1 MIGIYKITNNIN
13 GKIYVGQSNNIQR
26 RFLEHKNRG
35 TISRIP
41 VDIAMQ
47 KYGKEN
53 FSFEVVEECTIVQLN
68 QKEMHWINYF
78 NSVEN
83 GYNCSIG
90 GEQQSVGNNNGRAIL
105 TDDEIKIIRTAY
117 NSHERRKDVYEQFKD
132 KIAFS
137 SFAQIWDGTSWSH
150 IMPEV
155 LTEDN
160 KRYCSK
166 EATNEEKSCN
176 AKLTD
181 KEVIN
186 IRKRYAIENAKTIYK
201 DYKNRCSYSTL
212 QQILWGRTY
221 KHLPIYKK
229 KEKKW
234 INK

>member
-35 TISRIP
+35 ATSRIP
-41 VDIAMQ
+41 VDIAIQ

-53 FSFEVVEECTIVQLN
+53 FSFEVIEECTIEQLN
-68 QKEMHWINYF
+68 QKEMYWISYF

-83 GYNCSIG
+83 GYNCSVG
-90 GEQQSVGNNNGRAIL
+90 GDQQSIGSNNGRAIL
-105 TDDEIKIIRTAY
+105 TEDEVKIIRTAY
-117 NSHERRKDVYEQFKD
+117 NNHERRKDVYEQFKD

-137 SFAQIWDGTSWSH
+137 SFARIWDGTSWTH

-160 KRYCSK
+160 KRYYSK
-166 EATNEEKSCN
+166 EATNGEKSFN

-186 IRKRYAIENAKTIYK
+186 IRERYVSENARAIYK
-201 DYKNRCSYSTL
+201 DYENRCSYNTL

>member
-13 GKIYVGQSNNIQR
+13 GKIYIGQSNNIQR

-35 TISRIP
+35 ATSRIP
-41 VDIAMQ
+41 VDIAIQ

-53 FSFEVVEECTIVQLN
+53 FSFEVIEECTIEQLN
-68 QKEMHWINYF
+68 QKEMYWISYF

-83 GYNCSIG
+83 GYNCLVGGDQQSIG
-90 GEQQSVGNNNGRAIL
+90 SNNGRAIL
-105 TDDEIKIIRTAY
+105 TEDEVKIIRTAY
-117 NSHERRKDVYEQFKD
+117 NNHERRKDVYEQFKD

-137 SFAQIWDGTSWSH
+137 SFARIWDGTSWTH

-155 LTEDN
+155 LTENN
-160 KRYCSK
+160 KKYYSK
-166 EATNEEKSCN
+166 EATNGEKSPN

-186 IRKRYAIENAKTIYK
+186 IRERYVSENARAIYK
-201 DYKNRCSYSTL
+201 DYENRCSYNTL

>member
-35 TISRIP
+35 ATSRIP
-41 VDIAMQ
+41 VDIAIQ

-53 FSFEVVEECTIVQLN
+53 FSFEVIEECTIEQLN
-68 QKEMHWINYF
+68 QKEMYWISYF

-83 GYNCSIG
+83 GYNCSVG
-90 GEQQSVGNNNGRAIL
+90 GDQQSIGSNNGRAIL
-105 TDDEIKIIRTAY
+105 TEDEVKIIRTAY
-117 NSHERRKDVYEQFKD
+117 NNHERRKDVYEQFKD

-137 SFAQIWDGTSWSH
+137 SFARIWDGTSWTH

-160 KRYCSK
+160 KRYYSK
-166 EATNEEKSCN
+166 EATNGEKSFN

-186 IRKRYAIENAKTIYK
+186 IRERYVSENAKAIYK
-201 DYKNRCSYSTL
+201 DYENRCSYNTL

>member
-13 GKIYVGQSNNIQR
+13 GKIYIGQSNNIQR

-35 TISRIP
+35 ATSRIP
-41 VDIAMQ
+41 VDIAIQ

-53 FSFEVVEECTIVQLN
+53 FSFEVIEECTIEQLN
-68 QKEMHWINYF
+68 QKEMYWISYF

-83 GYNCSIG
+83 GYNCSVG
-90 GEQQSVGNNNGRAIL
+90 GDQQSIESNNGRAIL
-105 TDDEIKIIRTAY
+105 TEDEVKIIRTAY
-117 NSHERRKDVYEQFKD
+117 NNHERRKDVYEQFKD

-137 SFAQIWDGTSWSH
+137 SFARIWDGTSWTH

-155 LTEDN
+155 LTENN
-160 KRYCSK
+160 KKYYSK
-166 EATNEEKSCN
+166 EATNGEKSPN

-186 IRKRYAIENAKTIYK
+186 IRERYISENARAIYK
-201 DYKNRCSYSTL
+201 DYENRCSYNTL

>member
-13 GKIYVGQSNNIQR
+13 GKIYIGQSNNIQR

-35 TISRIP
+35 ATSRIL
-41 VDIAMQ
+41 VDIAIQ

-53 FSFEVVEECTIVQLN
+53 FSFEVIEECTIEQLN
-68 QKEMHWINYF
+68 QKEMYWISYF

-83 GYNCSIG
+83 GYNCSVG
-90 GEQQSVGNNNGRAIL
+90 GDQQSIESNNGRAIL
-105 TDDEIKIIRTAY
+105 TEDEVKIIRTAY
-117 NSHERRKDVYEQFKD
+117 NNHERRKDVYEQFKD

-137 SFAQIWDGTSWSH
+137 SFARIWDGTSWTH

-155 LTEDN
+155 LTENN
-160 KRYCSK
+160 KKYYSK
-166 EATNEEKSCN
+166 EATNGEKSPN

-186 IRKRYAIENAKTIYK
+186 IRERYVSENARAIYK
-201 DYKNRCSYSTL
+201 DYENRCSYNTL

>member
-35 TISRIP
+35 TTSRIP
-41 VDIAMQ
+41 VDIAIQ

-53 FSFEVVEECTIVQLN
+53 FSFEVIEECTIEQLN
-68 QKEMHWINYF
+68 QKETYWISYF

-83 GYNCSIG
+83 GYNCSVG
-90 GEQQSVGNNNGRAIL
+90 GDQQSIGSNNGRTIL
-105 TDDEIKIIRTAY
+105 TEDEVKIIRTAY
-117 NSHERRKDVYEQFKD
+117 NNHERRKDVYEQFKD

-137 SFAQIWDGTSWSH
+137 SFARIWNGTSWTH

-155 LTEDN
+155 LTENN
-160 KRYCSK
+160 KRYYSK
-166 EATNEEKSCN
+166 EATNGEKSPN

-186 IRKRYAIENAKTIYK
+186 IRERYVSENARAIYK
-201 DYKNRCSYSTL
+201 DYENRCSYNTF

>member
-35 TISRIP
+35 ATSKIP
-41 VDIAMQ
+41 VDIAIQ

-53 FSFEVVEECTIVQLN
+53 FSFEVIEECTIEQLN
-68 QKEMHWINYF
+68 QKEMYWISYF

-90 GEQQSVGNNNGRAIL
+90 GDQQSIGSNNGRAIL
-105 TDDEIKIIRTAY
+105 TEDEIKIIRTAY
-117 NSHERRKDVYEQFKD
+117 NNHERRKDVYEQFKD

-137 SFAQIWDGTSWSH
+137 SFARIWDGTSWTH

-160 KRYCSK
+160 KRYYSK
-166 EATNEEKSCN
+166 EATNGEKSFN

-181 KEVIN
+181 KEVID
-186 IRKRYAIENAKTIYK
+186 IRERYVSENARAIYK
-201 DYKNRCSYSTL
+201 DYENRCSYNTL

>member
-13 GKIYVGQSNNIQR
+13 GKIYIGQSNNIQR

-35 TISRIP
+35 ATSRIP
-41 VDIAMQ
+41 VDIAIQ

-53 FSFEVVEECTIVQLN
+53 FSFEIIEECTIEQLN
-68 QKEMHWINYF
+68 QKEMYWISYF

-83 GYNCSIG
+83 GYNCSVG
-90 GEQQSVGNNNGRAIL
+90 GDQQSIGSNNGRAIL
-105 TDDEIKIIRTAY
+105 TEDEVKIIRTAY
-117 NSHERRKDVYEQFKD
+117 NNHERRKDVYEQFKD

-137 SFAQIWDGTSWSH
+137 SFARIWDGTSWTH

-160 KRYCSK
+160 KRYYSK
-166 EATNEEKSCN
+166 EATNGEKSFN

-186 IRKRYAIENAKTIYK
+186 IRERYVSENARSIYK
-201 DYKNRCSYSTL
+201 DYENRCSYNTL

>member
-13 GKIYVGQSNNIQR
+13 GKIYIGQSNNIQR
-26 RFLEHKNRG
+26 RFSEHQNRG
-35 TISRIP
+35 AASRIP
-41 VDIAMQ
+41 IDVAIQ

-53 FSFEVVEECTIVQLN
+53 FSFEIIEECSTEQLN
-68 QKEMHWINYF
+68 QKETYWITYF
-78 NSVEN
+78 NSIEN
-83 GYNCSIG
+83 GYNCSVG
-90 GEQQSVGNNNGRAIL
+90 GDQQSIGSNNGRAIL
-105 TDDEIKIIRTAY
+105 TENEVKFIRTAY
-117 NSHERRKDVYEQFKD
+117 NNHERRKDVYEYFKD

-137 SFAQIWDGTSWSH
+137 SFARIWDGTSWAH

-155 LTEDN
+155 LTEEN
-160 KRYCSK
+160 KRYYSK
-166 EATNEEKSCN
+166 EATNGEKSSN

-181 KEVIN
+181 EEVIK
-186 IRKRYAIENAKTIYK
+186 IRERYVSENAKTIYK
-201 DYKNRCSYSTL
+201 DYEDRCSYNTL

>member
-35 TISRIP
+35 ATSRIH
-41 VDIAMQ
+41 VDIAIQ

-53 FSFEVVEECTIVQLN
+53 FSFEVIEECTIEQLN
-68 QKEMHWINYF
+68 QKEMYWISYF

-83 GYNCSIG
+83 GYNCSVG
-90 GEQQSVGNNNGRAIL
+90 GGQQSIGSNNGRAIL
-105 TDDEIKIIRTAY
+105 TEDEVKIIRAAY
-117 NSHERRKDVYEQFKD
+117 NNHERRKDVYEQFKD
-132 KIAFS
+132 KISFS
-137 SFAQIWDGTSWSH
+137 YFAHIWDGTSWTH

-160 KRYCSK
+160 KRYYSK
-166 EATNEEKSCN
+166 EATNGEKSFS

-186 IRKRYAIENAKTIYK
+186 IRKRYVSENARAIYK
-201 DYKNRCSYSTL
+201 DYENKCSYNTL

>member
-35 TISRIP
+35 ATSKIP
-41 VDIAMQ
+41 VDIAIQ

-53 FSFEVVEECTIVQLN
+53 FSFEVIEECTIEQLN
-68 QKEMHWINYF
+68 QKEMYWISYF

-90 GEQQSVGNNNGRAIL
+90 GDQQSIGSNNGRAIL
-105 TDDEIKIIRTAY
+105 TEDEIKIIRTAY
-117 NSHERRKDVYEQFKD
+117 NNHERRKDVYEQFKD

-137 SFAQIWDGTSWSH
+137 SFARIWDGTSWTH

-160 KRYCSK
+160 KRYYSK
-166 EATNEEKSCN
+166 EATNGEKSFN

-181 KEVIN
+181 KEVID
-186 IRKRYAIENAKTIYK
+186 IRERYVSENARAIYK
-201 DYKNRCSYSTL
+201 DYENRCSYNTL

-221 KHLPIYKK
+221 KYLPIYKK

>member
-13 GKIYVGQSNNIQR
+13 GKVYIGQSNNIQR
-26 RFLEHKNRG
+26 RFSEHQNRG
-35 TISRIP
+35 AASRIP
-41 VDIAMQ
+41 VDVAIQ

-53 FSFEVVEECTIVQLN
+53 FSFEIIEECTIEQLN
-68 QKEMHWINYF
+68 QRETYWINHF
-78 NSVEN
+78 NSIEN

-90 GEQQSVGNNNGRAIL
+90 GDQQSIGSNNGRAIL
-105 TDDEIKIIRTAY
+105 TENEVKIIRTAY
-117 NSHERRKDVYEQFKD
+117 NNHERRKDVYKQFED
-132 KIAFS
+132 KITFS
-137 SFAQIWDGTSWSH
+137 SFARVWDGTSWSH

-155 LTEDN
+155 LTKEN
-160 KRYCSK
+160 KEYYSK
-166 EATNEEKSCN
+166 EATNGEKSSN

-181 KEVIN
+181 EEVIK
-186 IRKRYAIENAKTIYK
+186 IRERYVSENAKTIYK
-201 DYKNRCSYSTL
+201 DYESRCSYNTL